1 MPRAGLFSW
10 AIGLIAFFIIIWSL
24 RDAPHPAQ
32 TPTPP
37 RVVFE
42 AVSAPA
48 IALAVR
54 KQPC

>member
-24 RDAPHPAQ
+24 RDAPQPAQ
-32 TPTPP
+32 TPKPP